1 MINSHVMSR
10 PVQRLVLPKLTN
22 RLGAAQDP
30 NARNCHG
37 YRKFVKRS
45 VLENLNN
52 GYLVNDTIVI
62 RYTIELV
69 VSTGG
74 ALTRQPGSNAPK
86 LPLIQVLRSSLPTFW
101 QDDLVNVSKFI
112 CECMDAGC

>member
-1 MINSHVMSR
+1 MVACLFSR
-10 PVQRLVLPKLTN
+10 ILLL
-22 RLGAAQDP
+22 QDP

-62 RYTIELV
+62 KYTIELV

-74 ALTRQPGSNAPK
+74 ALTRQAGPIAPK
-86 LPLIQVLRSSLPTFW
+86 LPLIQVRLLPRLPQAARFGQGLNLSL
-101 QDDLVNVSKFI
+101 L
-112 CECMDAGC
+112 AH

>member
-1 MINSHVMSR
+1 MIRAEEQCQLQAPLFSKM
-10 PVQRLVLPKLTN
+10 LLL
-22 RLGAAQDP
+22 QDP

-62 RYTIELV
+62 KYTIELV

-74 ALTRQPGSNAPK
+74 ALTRQAGPSAPK
-86 LPLIQVLRSSLPTFW
+86 LPLIQVRPLPRLPW
-101 QDDLVNVSKFI
+101 AQRLVPRP
-112 CECMDAGC
+112 

>member
-1 MINSHVMSR
+1 M
-10 PVQRLVLPKLTN
+10 LLL
-22 RLGAAQDP
+22 QDP

-62 RYTIELV
+62 KYTIE
-69 VSTGG
+69 TGG
-74 ALTRQPGSNAPK
+74 VHRRRSDQAGWAQRPQAAPHPGEIAASAAVG
-86 LPLIQVLRSSLPTFW
+86 IARG
-101 QDDLVNVSKFI
+101 
-112 CECMDAGC
+112 AGP

>member
-1 MINSHVMSR
+1 MPATSCSFCMM
-10 PVQRLVLPKLTN
+10 VLL
-22 RLGAAQDP
+22 QDP

-62 RYTIELV
+62 KYTIELV

-74 ALTRQPGSNAPK
+74 ALTRQAGPSAPK
-86 LPLIQVLRSSLPTFW
+86 LPLIQVRLLPRLPWALRLGHGPDLSL
-101 QDDLVNVSKFI
+101 LVH
-112 CECMDAGC
+112 

>member
-1 MINSHVMSR
+1 M
-10 PVQRLVLPKLTN
+10 
-22 RLGAAQDP
+22 
-30 NARNCHG
+30 
-37 YRKFVKRS
+37 KRS

-74 ALTRQPGSNAPK
+74 ALTRQPGPNVPK
-86 LPLIQVLRSSLPTFW
+86 LPLIQVAPPSALLR
-101 QDDLVNVSKFI
+101 
-112 CECMDAGC
+112 

>member
-1 MINSHVMSR
+1 MSATSCSFCMM
-10 PVQRLVLPKLTN
+10 LLL
-22 RLGAAQDP
+22 QDP

-62 RYTIELV
+62 KYTIELV

-74 ALTRQPGSNAPK
+74 ALTRQAGPSAPK
-86 LPLIQVLRSSLPTFW
+86 LPLIQVRLLPRLPRALCLMHGPDVSL
-101 QDDLVNVSKFI
+101 L
-112 CECMDAGC
+112 AH

>member
-1 MINSHVMSR
+1 MQCCTYLCQKRTHL
-10 PVQRLVLPKLTN
+10 LVLL
-22 RLGAAQDP
+22 QDP

-62 RYTIELV
+62 KYTIELV

-74 ALTRQPGSNAPK
+74 ALTRQAGPSAPK
-86 LPLIQVLRSSLPTFW
+86 MPLIQVQLQLLPKYILCRITL
-101 QDDLVNVSKFI
+101 QTSILAT
-112 CECMDAGC
+112 CQ

>member
-1 MINSHVMSR
+1 MSI
-10 PVQRLVLPKLTN
+10 VALKATN
-22 RLGAAQDP
+22 FSLQDP

-62 RYTIELV
+62 KYTIELV

-74 ALTRQPGSNAPK
+74 ALTRQAGPSAPK
-86 LPLIQVLRSSLPTFW
+86 LPLIQVQYSLKFLHHLI
-101 QDDLVNVSKFI
+101 QSKSPMLWSP
-112 CECMDAGC
+112 E

>member
-1 MINSHVMSR
+1 MA
-10 PVQRLVLPKLTN
+10 L
-22 RLGAAQDP
+22 QDP

-62 RYTIELV
+62 KYTIELV

-74 ALTRQPGSNAPK
+74 ALTRQAGPSTPK
-86 LPLIQVLRSSLPTFW
+86 MPLIQVCPSSPMMPSFCSSCRVWHST
-101 QDDLVNVSKFI
+101 SASRA
-112 CECMDAGC
+112 CS

>member
-1 MINSHVMSR
+1 MR
-10 PVQRLVLPKLTN
+10 W
-22 RLGAAQDP
+22 QDP

-74 ALTRQPGSNAPK
+74 ALTRQPGSIAPK
-86 LPLIQVLRSSLPTFW
+86 LPLIQVLFTLLSCMRPHVLLCFWGNHQATRVAQLPG
-101 QDDLVNVSKFI
+101 QD
-112 CECMDAGC
+112 

>member
-1 MINSHVMSR
+1 MRDCFIC
-10 PVQRLVLPKLTN
+10 
-22 RLGAAQDP
+22 GAPCTQDP

-45 VLENLNN
+45 VLESVNN

-62 RYTIELV
+62 KYTIELV

-74 ALTRQPGSNAPK
+74 ALTRQPGPSVPR
-86 LPLIQVLRSSLPTFW
+86 LPLIEVRDPK
-101 QDDLVNVSKFI
+101 SKVQ
-112 CECMDAGC
+112 CRGPSYLCQEQRAHM

>member
-1 MINSHVMSR
+1 MM
-10 PVQRLVLPKLTN
+10 VLL
-22 RLGAAQDP
+22 QDP
-30 NARNCHG
+30 NARNCNG

-62 RYTIELV
+62 KYTIELV

-74 ALTRQPGSNAPK
+74 ALTRQAGPSAPK
-86 LPLIQVLRSSLPTFW
+86 LPLIQVRLLPWLPWALRLGHGPDLSL
-101 QDDLVNVSKFI
+101 LVH
-112 CECMDAGC
+112 

>member
-1 MINSHVMSR
+1 M
-10 PVQRLVLPKLTN
+10 
-22 RLGAAQDP
+22 QDP

-45 VLENLNN
+45 VLENQNN

-62 RYTIELV
+62 KYTIELV

-74 ALTRQPGSNAPK
+74 ALTRQPGPNLPK
-86 LPLIQVLRSSLPTFW
+86 LPVIQVTLFHLLTCLFVSLP
-101 QDDLVNVSKFI
+101 LL
-112 CECMDAGC
+112 CMPEVKMLQGVL

>member
-1 MINSHVMSR
+1 MR
-10 PVQRLVLPKLTN
+10 
-22 RLGAAQDP
+22 QDP

-86 LPLIQVLRSSLPTFW
+86 LPLIQVLNYSLPLLHAFT
-101 QDDLVNVSKFI
+101 LI
-112 CECMDAGC
+112 CSAFGAQLAPCLGAALSMAVLHAPVIFCSAIWISYG